1 MTVRL
6 DMITAASRARR
17 LLGDSAALVAGF
29 IGKQLNADG
38 GFKGRT
44 EQSDL
49 YYTVFGIEA
58 LRALNFEIDCNRV
71 AAYLREFGH
80 ADQLDFVHLACL
92 ARCWANVCESQNTSI
107 DPILREAILRH
118 IETYRCPDGGYSGS
132 ANARQGTAY
141 ASFLALGAYQ
151 DLNTDMENAAGLADS
166 LKALRTPDGGYSN
179 DPALKIAATP
189 ATAAALTILH
199 YLDQPIDDQSISWLL
214 SQIHPKGGFVA
225 WHGLPARETTARP
238 VPSTVEG
245 MAVPHAGSYGIP
257 DLLSTATALHAL
269 ALAGVSTKKIKEN
282 CLDFLDSLWSDEGA
296 FCGSWADPTCDCEYT
311 YYGLLSL
318 GNLSGSVGESQ

>member
-6 DMITAASRARR
+6 DMITAASRAMH

-29 IGKQLNADG
+29 IGKQSSADG
-38 GFKGRT
+38 GFRGRS
-44 EQSDL
+44 EKSDL

-58 LRALNFEIDCNRV
+58 LRALNAEIDCRRI
-71 AAYLREFGH
+71 AGYLEQFGCG
-80 ADQLDFVHLACL
+80 DELDFVHLACL

-118 IETYRCPDGGYSGS
+118 IETHRCPDGGYSDSG
-132 ANARQGTAY
+132 NARQGTAY
-141 ASFLALGAYQ
+141 ACFLALGAYQ
-151 DLNTDMENAAGLADS
+151 DLNTDMENAAALAEG

-179 DPALKIAATP
+179 DPALKIGATP

-199 YLDQPIDDQSISWLL
+199 YLNQPIDDQSISWLL
-214 SQIHPKGGFVA
+214 SQLHPKGGFVP
-225 WHGLPARETTARP
+225 WHGLPAREITAKP

-282 CLDFLDSLWSDEGA
+282 CLDFLDSLWSAEGA
-296 FCGSWADPTCDCEYT
+296 FRSSWADPTFDCEYT

-318 GNLSGSVGESQ
+318 GHLSGSVGE

>member
-29 IGKQLNADG
+29 IGKQFNADG

-49 YYTVFGIEA
+49 YYTLFGIEA
-58 LRALNFEIDCNRV
+58 LRALNAEIDYERIV
-71 AAYLREFGH
+71 AYLMQFGH
-80 ADQLDFVHLACL
+80 GDQLDFVHLACL
-92 ARCWANVCESQNTSI
+92 ARCWANVCELQGVAL
-107 DPILREAILRH
+107 DPTLREALLRH
-118 IETYRCPDGGYSGS
+118 IETYRCPDGGYSDSGS
-132 ANARQGTAY
+132 ARQGTAY
-141 ASFLALGAYQ
+141 ACFLALGAYH
-151 DLNTDMENAAGLADS
+151 DLNTDMENAAALAES
-166 LKALRTPDGGYSN
+166 LKAHRTLDGGYSN
-179 DPALKIAATP
+179 DPALKIGATP

-199 YLDQPIDDQSISWLL
+199 YLDQPIDDESISWLL
-214 SQIHPKGGFVA
+214 SQLHPKGGLV
-225 WHGLPARETTARP
+225 
-238 VPSTVEG
+238 
-245 MAVPHAGSYGIP
+245 AVPVAGSYGIP

-269 ALAGVSTKKIKEN
+269 ALAGVSTNKITEK

-296 FCGSWADPTCDCEYT
+296 FCGSWADATCDCEYT

-318 GNLSGSVGESQ
+318 GNLSGSAGE